1 MKKLILSIAILAVMT
16 FVACS
21 EDEKDYTPNYLG
33 CMHCAIPEEEG
44 YEVCVDENGNAFVG
58 DADTGIQ
65 LEQYFDLFC
74 DNEPQNPGQPAEYT
88 DCVMC
93 VAPGGGETKICKG
106 ANDNA
111 FTFSG
116 NTGTDTGIVYATYL
130 LDNCETT
137 VEIPVNLSDCK
148 TCAESG
154 MFPEVEIC
162 KGDNGHAYV
171 DGVDMMVNYSSYIT
185 QYENLASTSCD

>member
-1 MKKLILSIAILAVMT
+1 MKKLILSIAVLAVMT

-33 CMHCAIPEEEG
+33 CMHCAIPDEEG

-74 DNEPQNPGQPAEYT
+74 DNEPENPGQPAVYT

-93 VAPGGGETKICKG
+93 VGGTQDGVKICKG
-106 ANDNA
+106 SNGNA
-111 FTFSG
+111 FTFAG
-116 NTGTDTGIVYATYL
+116 NTGTDTGVVYATYL
-130 LDNCETT
+130 TDNCDSN
-137 VEIPVNLSDCK
+137 VVIPVTLTDCV
-148 TCAESG
+148 TCTMGPLES
-154 MFPEVEIC
+154 EVC
-162 KGDNGHAYV
+162 KGPNGTAY
-171 DGVDMMVNYSSYIT
+171 DGDLDTGVPYNTYINVFET
-185 QYENLASTSCD
+185 NGGNCD